1 MGTEPCGHLPQ
12 DMRNDTPGRPRPLG
26 PGYGPSHDPAN
37 AGQQDAP
44 PFQEA
49 GGNDRARSPWGYA
62 AAGAAATALPAGP
75 GLWLAAAGDP
85 HAVPLLICSGAIA
98 AVSVI
103 AGTAVKIYDIAQ
115 RTRRLQIQYAAPNA
129 IAAAMAK
136 VIDDTHTAAQDVPAD
151 QHAAEAASV
160 RASAAKALTE
170 MMPAMLAALEQ
181 QTPSPAGLNAP
192 AHRRRKALP

>member
-1 MGTEPCGHLPQ
+1 MI
-12 DMRNDTPGRPRPLG
+12 NDTPGRPIPLG
-26 PGYGPSHDPAN
+26 PGYGPGQHTGHGHDPAN
-37 AGQQDAP
+37 EDAS

-49 GGNDRARSPWGYA
+49 AGNDRARSPWGYA

-98 AVSVI
+98 TVTAIV
-103 AGTAVKIYDIAQ
+103 GTAVRIYDIAQ

-136 VIDDTHTAAQDVPAD
+136 VIDDTHTAAQHVPAG

-160 RASAAKALTE
+160 RASAAKALTQ
-170 MMPAMLAALEQ
+170 MMPAMLIVLEQ
-181 QTPSPAGLNAP
+181 QTPRPASPNAP
-192 AHRRRKALP
+192 ARRRRRALP